1 MEKNTKNAYE
11 LIKMMFCDENL
22 AYYVINNWYAV
33 YEGLKKGELKEYD
46 AYCKIIIDDW
56 KVDKF
61 INKIEML
68 GSPEPFKLKK

>member
-22 AYYVINNWYAV
+22 EHYVINNWYAV
-33 YEGLKKGELKEYD
+33 YKGLKNSELKEYD

-56 KVDKF
+56 RIDKIVDEF
-61 INKIEML
+61 INKYKN
-68 GSPEPFKLKK
+68 G